1 MHCQYI
7 LQNLG
12 VFYHEVCQEVCIL
25 PWLAVIAVHFT
36 IDIFISHRHPLLI
49 LLLYKLVID
58 ARYVCYTKKKTLV
71 DPTYSA

>member
-25 PWLAVIAVHFT
+25 PWLTVIAVHFT

-58 ARYVCYTKKKTLV
+58 ARYVCYTKKTLV